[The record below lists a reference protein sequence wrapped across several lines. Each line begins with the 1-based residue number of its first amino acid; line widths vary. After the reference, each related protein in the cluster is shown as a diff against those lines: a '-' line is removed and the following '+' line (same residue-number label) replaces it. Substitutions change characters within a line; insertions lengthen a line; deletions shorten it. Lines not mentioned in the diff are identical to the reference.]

1 MQIIALL
8 YTIPLHTFL
17 HSNDFLLKLKNCMD
31 KNFLHRVFPDF
42 FQKISNFPDFPWR
55 SSIFPDRVEN
65 LYKSA
70 EEAFHWFILF
80 QRNWRKTEIVHF
92 QSQNITV
99 KHYTFLVIKVRPQPS
114 KLLIFSRFSLLK
126 VASRLLRN
134 LTK

>member
-31 KNFLHRVFPDF
+31 KKFFHRLFPDF
-42 FQKISNFPDFPWR
+42 FLKISNFPDFPWR
-55 SSIFPDRVEN
+55 SSIFADFPDRV
-65 LYKSA
+65 

-92 QSQNITV
+92 QSQNITL

>member
-17 HSNDFLLKLKNCMD
+17 HSNYFLLKLKNCMD
-31 KNFLHRVFPDF
+31 KNFLHRLFPNF

-55 SSIFPDRVEN
+55 SSIFPDFPDRV
-65 LYKSA
+65 

-114 KLLIFSRFSLLK
+114 NLLIFSRFSLLK

>member
-31 KNFLHRVFPDF
+31 KKIFHRLFPDF
-42 FQKISNFPDFPWR
+42 FLKISNFPDFPWR
-55 SSIFPDRVEN
+55 SSIFADFLDRV
-65 LYKSA
+65 

-99 KHYTFLVIKVRPQPS
+99 KHYTFLVIKVRPKRS

>member
-17 HSNDFLLKLKNCMD
+17 HSNDFLFKLKNCMD
-31 KNFLHRVFPDF
+31 KNFLHRLFPNF

-55 SSIFPDRVEN
+55 SSIFPDFPDRV
-65 LYKSA
+65 

>member
-31 KNFLHRVFPDF
+31 KKIFHRLFPDF
-42 FQKISNFPDFPWR
+42 FLKISNFPDFPWR
-55 SSIFPDRVEN
+55 SSIFADFLDRVEV
-65 LYKSA
+65 
-70 EEAFHWFILF
+70 AFHWFILF

-99 KHYTFLVIKVRPQPS
+99 KHYTFLVIKVRPKRS

>member
-31 KNFLHRVFPDF
+31 KKIFHRLFPDF
-42 FQKISNFPDFPWR
+42 FLKISNFPDFPWR
-55 SSIFPDRVEN
+55 SSIFADFLDRV
-65 LYKSA
+65 